1 MFAFYLICLS
11 LATLLYSLDCGL
23 QLNTVEVDYGPAP
36 DNIFK
41 SRSRGR
47 CVIGNLNI
55 NSLPSKW
62 LEVLEWI
69 RSFDILSIQET
80 KIDSTFPKSQFSLQ
94 GYNTCRRDREKGGG
108 GIQVYVGNSIPS
120 YQIKTKCGEVE
131 AMLIDIQRGQQHF
144 SLSSVYKPPSVKSE
158 IFTKEMSVL
167 LDLAIL
173 NRQDVISVWIMANK
187 EENCWIFALFMIF
200 II

>member
-23 QLNTVEVDYGPAP
+23 HLNTVEVDYGPVP

-41 SRSRGR
+41 SRSSAR
-47 CVIGNLNI
+47 CVIGHLNI
-55 NSLPSKW
+55 KSLPSKW
-62 LEVLEWI
+62 LEVQEWI

-80 KIDSTFPKSQFSLQ
+80 KIDSTFPQFSLQ
-94 GYNTCRRDREKGGG
+94 GYNTCRREREKGGG

-120 YQIKTKCGEVE
+120 FQIKTKCGEVE

-173 NRQDVISVWIMANK
+173 NRPDVISMWIMANK